1 VSKGGALRIALPGLA
16 GGVRRCVERGEDV
29 RLPAAEWL
37 VARGH
42 PEATTVPAWR
52 EWLLAGAGLGAD
64 VLERFPAGPCCRAV
78 HAGMRSAGTWACAE
92 PVHLLTALDHLQ
104 LAAPVPVPLDAA
116 ESAALLATLNG
127 HLAGSGFVLHASS
140 GGGWLCSC
148 PPDLHFGATEPSDA
162 LGQNLRDVL
171 PTGRDAVR
179 VRAVVNELQ
188 MLLHEHPVNDR
199 RAARGQPTVNSVWL
213 WGLGATAEPRGVAP
227 GLLLTD
233 DDWLTGLWRL
243 HGGGL
248 RTVEEFARVLSDEEG
263 VVRIALAPS
272 VAEGGEVEALRQ
284 MERTVLAPARAA
296 LAAARVGSI
305 ALHVGSTALEV
316 PANAR
321 WTFWRRPRP
330 LARVMP

>member
-1 VSKGGALRIALPGLA
+1 MSKGAALRIALPGLA
-16 GGVRRCVERGEDV
+16 GRVRRCVERGEDV

-42 PEATTVPAWR
+42 REAATVPAWR

-64 VLERFPAGPCCRAV
+64 VLERFPAGPCCHAV

-104 LAAPVPVPLDAA
+104 LAAPVPVRLDAA
-116 ESAALLATLNG
+116 ESAALLATLNE
-127 HLAGSGFVLHASS
+127 HLAGSGLVLHASS

-148 PPDLHFGATEPSDA
+148 PPDLQFGATEPSDA

-233 DDWLTGLWRL
+233 DGWLAGLWHL
-243 HGGGL
+243 HGG
-248 RTVEEFARVLSDEEG
+248 RTRPLERFARVLEED
-263 VVRIALAPS
+263 S
-272 VAEGGEVEALRQ
+272 GEVRVGLTAVATDDVEAEALRR
-284 MERTVLAPARAA
+284 MEQVVLEPARAS
-296 LAAARVGSI
+296 LAAARARPV
-305 ALHVGSTALEV
+305 ALHVGRTALEI
-316 PANAR
+316 PPGAR
-321 WTFWRRPRP
+321 WAFWRRARP
-330 LARVMP
+330 LAEVLP